1 MSFKPQLAA
10 FLLSG
15 LILYSQEIPPIQK
28 YRSQETGSGN
38 QNWMISQGLNKNIY
52 IANNKGLLEF
62 NGSKWILHPSPNG
75 TIFRSVKSVKNRIYT
90 GTYMDFGYW
99 LPKENGVLSY
109 TSLVEELQI
118 EILEDEQFWN
128 IMEFNELLVF
138 QSLDRLITVDLKEK
152 SVSFIDPEET
162 LLKAFKAGENLY
174 FQEFNKGLFTVEKGQ
189 PKLIGNST
197 DFENQII
204 LGVFILEGKKI
215 AVTNM
220 AQFYDISNPEQ
231 ITAWIVPAQKKI
243 AAYTLYSVVE
253 LSSGNLGL
261 GTIANGF
268 IELDRKGNLIQT
280 LNQKRGLSNNT
291 ILSLFEDNQNNIWAG
306 LGNGVNYINTASPF
320 YEYKEEWQALGTVYS
335 SKSHNGYDYLGTNHG
350 LYVKQ
355 NFEHSYELIP
365 ETKGQV
371 WNLELVKGTLFCGH
385 DKGSFV
391 ITRKSARKIGPVGGS
406 WVFKEHPTNQ
416 NIILQ
421 GNYNGIHVLEKK
433 DKLWRYRNKLKGFD
447 ISSRFFEF
455 ANDSVLLVGHEYK
468 GVYRLEM
475 DHELKR
481 IQKQRKMISVEK
493 GINAGL
499 AAFDEDIYYYYKKGV
514 YRYDKQKNE
523 FVKDSLI
530 SSILKPEQ
538 YDTGKMISDEVGRL
552 WFLTKDKIHFFT
564 KDALKDKLIHNS
576 FYLDQKNR
584 KSIAGFEHIG
594 FLNHDNYL
602 IGTNEGYVA
611 VNLKAFKP
619 INTTVKID
627 AITSKDSLRVSMKK
641 PISLAYS
648 NNNLLFE
655 FSANAY
661 QKYYPVQYQ
670 YKLEGYQEAWS
681 AWSEEASIKFEN
693 LNFGTYVFQLRS
705 KIGET
710 ISETKK
716 SEAITILAPWYWSNT
731 ANIVYI
737 AGFFIFIALLR
748 AYYKQKNRKEQ
759 LEIIRKNNQKAEL
772 IQLEN
777 QKELIRI
784 RNEQL
789 QQVVESKNRELV
801 IATMSTL
808 RRNEFLNTIKKDLS
822 EIETVPRIDQL
833 IKKINTNLKRNDD
846 WEYFEEAFNNAD
858 KDFFKIIKNKHP
870 KLTNNDLRLC
880 AYLRLN
886 LSSKEIAPLLNIS
899 VQSVEIKRYRLRKKM
914 NLSRDQ
920 RIVDYI
926 ITM

>member
-28 YRSQETGSGN
+28 YASQETGSGN
-38 QNWMISQGLNKNIY
+38 QNWMISQGLNQNIY

-62 NGSKWILHPSPNG
+62 NGSKWILHPSQDG
-75 TIFRSVKSVKNRIYT
+75 TIFRSVKSLKNRIYT
-90 GTYMDFGYW
+90 GTYRDFGYW

-109 TSLVEELQI
+109 TSLVDELQI

-152 SVSFIDPEET
+152 SVSYIDPEEK
-162 LLKAFKAGENLY
+162 LLKAFKAGEQLY
-174 FQEFNKGLFTVEKGQ
+174 FQEYNKGLFRVEKGES
-189 PKLIGNST
+189 KLLGNNP
-197 DFENQII
+197 DFKNQII
-204 LGVFILEGKKI
+204 LSVFTLGDRRI
-215 AVTNM
+215 AVTNL
-220 AQFYDISNPEQ
+220 AKFYDISKPEN
-231 ITAWIVPAQKKI
+231 ITQWIIPAQKKLSE
-243 AAYTLYSVVE
+243 YTLYSFIE
-253 LSSGNLGL
+253 LSNGHFGL
-261 GTIANGF
+261 GTIANGY

-291 ILSLFEDNQNNIWAG
+291 ILSLFEDNQKNIWVG

-320 YEYKEEWQALGTVYS
+320 YEYKEEWEALGTVYS
-335 SKSHNGYDYLGTNHG
+335 SKSHEGYDYLGTNHG

-355 NFEHSYELIP
+355 NFENSYELIP

-371 WNLELVKGTLFCGH
+371 WSLDLIKGSLFCGH
-385 DKGSFV
+385 DNGSFI
-391 ITRKSARKIGPVGGS
+391 ITKKNAQKIGIDGGT
-406 WVFKEHPTNQ
+406 WIFKEHPSNG

-421 GNYNGIHVLEKK
+421 GTYNGIHVLERENNQWK
-433 DKLWRYRNKLKGFD
+433 YRNKIEGFD
-447 ISSRFFEF
+447 ISSRFLEF
-455 ANDSVLLVGHEYK
+455 ANDSVLIVAHEYK
-468 GVYRLEM
+468 GVYRLEIN
-475 DHELKR
+475 DTLEK
-481 IQKQRKMISVEK
+481 IQKQRKAISVEK

-499 AAFDEDIYYYYKKGV
+499 TAFDKVIYYYYKKGV
-514 YRYDKQKNE
+514 YRFDEQRNV

-530 SSILKPEQ
+530 SSLIKSEQ
-538 YDTGKMISDEVGRL
+538 YSTGKMTSDDEGRL
-552 WFLTKDKIHFFT
+552 WFLTKDKTHYFT
-564 KDALKDKLIHNS
+564 KDILRDKLIHKS

-584 KSIAGFEHIG
+584 KSISGFEHIG
-594 FLNHDNYL
+594 SVNQDNYI

-611 VNLKAFKP
+611 VNLKAFK
-619 INTTVKID
+619 TFDTKVKID
-627 AITSKDSLRVSMKK
+627 AIIVSDSVRVSMKK
-641 PISLAYS
+641 SISLAYS
-648 NNNLLFE
+648 NNNILFE

-670 YKLEGYQEAWS
+670 YKLEGYQETWS
-681 AWSEEASIKFEN
+681 AWNEEAFIKFEN
-693 LNFGTYVFQLRS
+693 LDFGTYVFHVRS
-705 KIGET
+705 KVGEK
-710 ISETKK
+710 ISESKASK
-716 SEAITILAPWYWSNT
+716 SITILAPWYWSNS
-731 ANIVYI
+731 ANIIYI
-737 AGFFIFIALLR
+737 VSFFIFIAILK
-748 AYYKQKNRKEQ
+748 AYYEQKNKKEQ
-759 LEIIRKNNQKAEL
+759 LDIIKKNNQKAAL

-789 QQVVESKNRELV
+789 QQDVESKSRELV

-808 RRNEFLNTIKKDLS
+808 RRNEFLNKIKKDLS
-822 EIETVPRIDQL
+822 EIETEPRIDLL
-833 IKKINTNLKRNDD
+833 IKKINKNLKRNDD

-858 KDFFKIIKNKHP
+858 KGFFKILKTRHP

>member
-1 MSFKPQLAA
+1 MLIKPLLAA

-28 YRSQETGSGN
+28 YASQETGSGN
-38 QNWMISQGLNKNIY
+38 QNWMISQGLNQNIY

-62 NGSKWILHPSPNG
+62 NGSKWILHPSQNG

-90 GTYMDFGYW
+90 GTYRDFGYW

-109 TSLVEELQI
+109 TSLVDELQI

-138 QSLDRLITVDLKEK
+138 QSLDRLITVDLREK
-152 SVSFIDPEET
+152 SVSYIDPEEK
-162 LLKAFKAGENLY
+162 LLKAFKAGEQLY
-174 FQEFNKGLFTVEKGQ
+174 FQEYNKGLFRIEKGES
-189 PKLIGNST
+189 KLLGNNP
-197 DFENQII
+197 DFKNQII
-204 LGVFILEGKKI
+204 LSVFTLGDRKI
-215 AVTNM
+215 AVTNL
-220 AQFYDISNPEQ
+220 AKFYDISKPEN
-231 ITAWIVPAQKKI
+231 ITQWIIPAQKKLSE
-243 AAYTLYSVVE
+243 YTLYSFIK
-253 LSSGNLGL
+253 LSNGHFGL
-261 GTIANGF
+261 GTIANGY

-291 ILSLFEDNQNNIWAG
+291 ILSLFEDNQNNIWVG
-306 LGNGVNYINTASPF
+306 LGNGINYINTASPF

-371 WNLELVKGTLFCGH
+371 WNLDLVKGTLFCGH

-391 ITRKSARKIGPVGGS
+391 ITRKSARKIGSVGGS

-455 ANDSVLLVGHEYK
+455 TNDSVLLVAHEYK
-468 GVYRLEM
+468 GVYRLEI

-493 GINAGL
+493 GVNAGL
-499 AAFDEDIYYYYKKGV
+499 TAFDEDIYYYYKKGV
-514 YRYDKQKNE
+514 YRFDKQKNE

-552 WFLTKDKIHFFT
+552 LFLTKDKIHYFT
-564 KDALKDKLIHNS
+564 KDVVRDKLIHKS

-594 FLNHDNYL
+594 PVNQNNYI

-611 VNLKAFKP
+611 VNLKAFK
-619 INTTVKID
+619 TFDTKVKID
-627 AITSKDSLRVSMKK
+627 AITARDSERVSMKK
-641 PISLAYS
+641 PISLAYT

-681 AWSEEASIKFEN
+681 TWTEEASIKFEN
-693 LNFGTYVFQLRS
+693 LNFGTYVFHVRS
-705 KIGET
+705 KVGEK
-710 ISETKK
+710 ISESKA
-716 SEAITILAPWYWSNT
+716 SESITILAPWYWSNS
-731 ANIVYI
+731 ANLAYI
-737 AGFFIFIALLR
+737 ASFYIFIAILK
-748 AYYKQKNRKEQ
+748 AYYEQKNKKEQ
-759 LEIIRKNNQKAEL
+759 LDIIKKNNQKAAL

-789 QQVVESKNRELV
+789 QQDVESKSRELV

-808 RRNEFLNTIKKDLS
+808 RRNEFLNKIKKDLS
-822 EIETVPRIDQL
+822 EIETEPRIDLL
-833 IKKINTNLKRNDD
+833 IKKINKNLKRNDD

-858 KDFFKIIKNKHP
+858 KGFFKILKTRHP

-914 NLSRDQ
+914 NLSREQ

-926 ITM
+926 MTM

>member
-28 YRSQETGSGN
+28 YASQETGSGN
-38 QNWMISQGLNKNIY
+38 QNWMISQGLNQNIY

-62 NGSKWILHPSPNG
+62 NGSKWILHPSQDG
-75 TIFRSVKSVKNRIYT
+75 TIFRSVKSLKNRIYT
-90 GTYMDFGYW
+90 GTYRDFGYW

-109 TSLVEELQI
+109 TSLVDELQI

-152 SVSFIDPEET
+152 SVSYIDPEEK
-162 LLKAFKAGENLY
+162 LLKAFKAGEQLY
-174 FQEFNKGLFTVEKGQ
+174 FQEYNKGLFRVEKGES
-189 PKLIGNST
+189 KLLGNNP
-197 DFENQII
+197 DFKNQII
-204 LGVFILEGKKI
+204 LSVFTLGDRRI
-215 AVTNM
+215 AVTNL
-220 AQFYDISNPEQ
+220 AKFYDISKPEN
-231 ITAWIVPAQKKI
+231 ITQWIIPAQKKLSE
-243 AAYTLYSVVE
+243 YTLYSFIE
-253 LSSGNLGL
+253 LSNGHFGL
-261 GTIANGF
+261 GTIANGY

-291 ILSLFEDNQNNIWAG
+291 ILSLFEDNQKNIWVG

-320 YEYKEEWQALGTVYS
+320 YEYKEEWEALGTVYS
-335 SKSHNGYDYLGTNHG
+335 SKSHEGYDYLGTNHG

-355 NFEHSYELIP
+355 NFENSYELIP

-371 WNLELVKGTLFCGH
+371 WSLDLIKGSLFCGH
-385 DKGSFV
+385 DNGSFI
-391 ITRKSARKIGPVGGS
+391 ITKKNAQKIGIDGGT
-406 WVFKEHPTNQ
+406 WIFKEHPSNG

-421 GNYNGIHVLEKK
+421 GTYNGIHVLERENNQWK
-433 DKLWRYRNKLKGFD
+433 YRNKIEGFD
-447 ISSRFFEF
+447 ISSRFLEF
-455 ANDSVLLVGHEYK
+455 ANDSVLIVAHEYK
-468 GVYRLEM
+468 GVYRLEIN
-475 DHELKR
+475 DTLEK
-481 IQKQRKMISVEK
+481 IQKQRKAISVEK

-499 AAFDEDIYYYYKKGV
+499 TAFDKVIYYYYKKGV
-514 YRYDKQKNE
+514 YRFDEQRNV

-530 SSILKPEQ
+530 SSLIKSEQ
-538 YDTGKMISDEVGRL
+538 YSTGKMTSDDEGRL
-552 WFLTKDKIHFFT
+552 WFLTKDKTHYFT
-564 KDALKDKLIHNS
+564 KDILRDKLIHKS

-584 KSIAGFEHIG
+584 KSISGFEHIG
-594 FLNHDNYL
+594 SLNQDNYI

-611 VNLKAFKP
+611 VNLKAFK
-619 INTTVKID
+619 TFDTKVKID
-627 AITSKDSLRVSMKK
+627 AIIVSDSVRVSMKK
-641 PISLAYS
+641 SISLAYS
-648 NNNLLFE
+648 NNNILFE

-670 YKLEGYQEAWS
+670 YKLEGYQETWS
-681 AWSEEASIKFEN
+681 AWNEEAFIKFEN
-693 LNFGTYVFQLRS
+693 LDFGTYVFHVRS
-705 KIGET
+705 KVGEK
-710 ISETKK
+710 ISESKASK
-716 SEAITILAPWYWSNT
+716 SITILAPWYWSNS
-731 ANIVYI
+731 ANIIYI
-737 AGFFIFIALLR
+737 VSFFIFIAILK
-748 AYYKQKNRKEQ
+748 AYYEQKNKKEQ
-759 LEIIRKNNQKAEL
+759 LDIIKKNNQKAAL

-789 QQVVESKNRELV
+789 QQDVESKSRELV

-808 RRNEFLNTIKKDLS
+808 RRNEFLNKIKKDLS
-822 EIETVPRIDQL
+822 EIETEPRIDLL
-833 IKKINTNLKRNDD
+833 IKKINKNLKRNDD

-858 KDFFKIIKNKHP
+858 KGFFKILKTRHP

>member
-28 YRSQETGSGN
+28 YASQETGSGN
-38 QNWMISQGLNKNIY
+38 QNWMISQGLNQNIY

-62 NGSKWILHPSPNG
+62 NGSKWILHPSQNG
-75 TIFRSVKSVKNRIYT
+75 TIFRSVKSLKNRIYT
-90 GTYMDFGYW
+90 GTYRDFGYW

-109 TSLVEELQI
+109 TSLVDELQI

-152 SVSFIDPEET
+152 SVSYIDPEEK
-162 LLKAFKAGENLY
+162 LLKAFKAGEQLY
-174 FQEFNKGLFTVEKGQ
+174 FQEYNKGLFRVEKGES
-189 PKLIGNST
+189 KLLGNNP
-197 DFENQII
+197 DFKNQII
-204 LGVFILEGKKI
+204 LSVFTLGDRRI
-215 AVTNM
+215 AVTNL
-220 AQFYDISNPEQ
+220 AKFYDISKPEN
-231 ITAWIVPAQKKI
+231 ITQWIIPAQKKLSE
-243 AAYTLYSVVE
+243 YTLYSFIE
-253 LSSGNLGL
+253 LSNGHFGL
-261 GTIANGF
+261 GTIANGY

-291 ILSLFEDNQNNIWAG
+291 ILSLFEDNQKNIWVG

-320 YEYKEEWQALGTVYS
+320 YEYKEEWEALGTVYS
-335 SKSHNGYDYLGTNHG
+335 SKSHEGYDYLGTNHG

-355 NFEHSYELIP
+355 NFENSYELIP

-371 WNLELVKGTLFCGH
+371 WSLDLIKGSLFCGH
-385 DKGSFV
+385 DNGSFI
-391 ITRKSARKIGPVGGS
+391 ITKKNAQKIGIDGGT
-406 WVFKEHPTNQ
+406 WIFKEHPSNG

-421 GNYNGIHVLEKK
+421 GTYNGIHVLERENNQWK
-433 DKLWRYRNKLKGFD
+433 YRNKIEGFD
-447 ISSRFFEF
+447 ISSRFLEF
-455 ANDSVLLVGHEYK
+455 ANDSVLIVAHEYK
-468 GVYRLEM
+468 GVYRLEIN
-475 DHELKR
+475 DPLEK
-481 IQKQRKMISVEK
+481 IQKQRKAISVEK
-493 GINAGL
+493 GVNAGL
-499 AAFDEDIYYYYKKGV
+499 TAFDKVIYYYYKKGV
-514 YRYDKQKNE
+514 YRFDEQRNV

-530 SSILKPEQ
+530 SSLIKSEQ
-538 YDTGKMISDEVGRL
+538 YSTGKMTSDDEGRL
-552 WFLTKDKIHFFT
+552 WFLTKDKTHYFT
-564 KDALKDKLIHNS
+564 KDILRDKLIHKS

-584 KSIAGFEHIG
+584 KSISGFEHIG
-594 FLNHDNYL
+594 SLNQDNYI

-611 VNLKAFKP
+611 VNLKAFK
-619 INTTVKID
+619 TFDTKVKID
-627 AITSKDSLRVSMKK
+627 AIIVSDSVRVSMKK
-641 PISLAYS
+641 SISLAYS
-648 NNNLLFE
+648 NNNILFE

-670 YKLEGYQEAWS
+670 YKLEGYQETWS
-681 AWSEEASIKFEN
+681 AWNEEAFIKFEN
-693 LNFGTYVFQLRS
+693 LDFGTYVFHVRS
-705 KIGET
+705 KVGEK
-710 ISETKK
+710 ISESKASK
-716 SEAITILAPWYWSNT
+716 SITILAPWYWSNS
-731 ANIVYI
+731 ANIIYI
-737 AGFFIFIALLR
+737 VSFFIFIAILK
-748 AYYKQKNRKEQ
+748 AYYEQKNKKEQ
-759 LEIIRKNNQKAEL
+759 LDIIKKNNQKAAL

-789 QQVVESKNRELV
+789 QQDVESKSRELV

-808 RRNEFLNTIKKDLS
+808 RRNEFLNKIKKDLS
-822 EIETVPRIDQL
+822 EIETEPRIDLL
-833 IKKINTNLKRNDD
+833 IKKINKNLKRNDD

-858 KDFFKIIKNKHP
+858 KGFFKILKTRHP

>member
-28 YRSQETGSGN
+28 YASQETGSGN
-38 QNWMISQGLNKNIY
+38 QNWMISQGLNQNIY

-62 NGSKWILHPSPNG
+62 NGSKWILHPSQNG
-75 TIFRSVKSVKNRIYT
+75 TIFRSVKSLKNRIYT
-90 GTYMDFGYW
+90 GTYRDFGYW

-109 TSLVEELQI
+109 TSLVDELQI

-152 SVSFIDPEET
+152 SVSYIDPEEK
-162 LLKAFKAGENLY
+162 LLKAFKAGEQLY
-174 FQEFNKGLFTVEKGQ
+174 FQEYNKGLFRVEKGES
-189 PKLIGNST
+189 KLLGNNP
-197 DFENQII
+197 DFKNQII
-204 LGVFILEGKKI
+204 LSVFTLGDRRI
-215 AVTNM
+215 AVTNL
-220 AQFYDISNPEQ
+220 AKFYDISKPEN
-231 ITAWIVPAQKKI
+231 ITQWIIPAQKKLSE
-243 AAYTLYSVVE
+243 YTLYSFIE
-253 LSSGNLGL
+253 LSNGHFGL
-261 GTIANGF
+261 GTIANGY

-291 ILSLFEDNQNNIWAG
+291 ILSLFEDNQKNIWVG

-320 YEYKEEWQALGTVYS
+320 YEYKEEWEALGTVYS
-335 SKSHNGYDYLGTNHG
+335 SKSHEGYDYLGTNHG

-355 NFEHSYELIP
+355 NFENSYELIP

-371 WNLELVKGTLFCGH
+371 WSLDLIKGSLFCGH
-385 DKGSFV
+385 DNGSFI
-391 ITRKSARKIGPVGGS
+391 ITKKNAQKIGIDGGT
-406 WVFKEHPTNQ
+406 WIFKEHPSNG

-421 GNYNGIHVLEKK
+421 GTYNGIHVLERENNQWK
-433 DKLWRYRNKLKGFD
+433 YRNKIEGFD
-447 ISSRFFEF
+447 ISSRFLEF
-455 ANDSVLLVGHEYK
+455 ANDSVLIVAHEYK
-468 GVYRLEM
+468 GVYRLEIN
-475 DHELKR
+475 DPLEK
-481 IQKQRKMISVEK
+481 IQKQRKAISVEK

-499 AAFDEDIYYYYKKGV
+499 TAFDKVIYYYYKKGV
-514 YRYDKQKNE
+514 YRFDEQRNV

-530 SSILKPEQ
+530 SSLIKSEQ
-538 YDTGKMISDEVGRL
+538 YSTGKMTSDDEGRL
-552 WFLTKDKIHFFT
+552 WFLTKDKTHYFT
-564 KDALKDKLIHNS
+564 KDILRDKLIHKS

-584 KSIAGFEHIG
+584 KSISGFEHIG
-594 FLNHDNYL
+594 SVNQDNYI

-611 VNLKAFKP
+611 VNLKAFK
-619 INTTVKID
+619 TFDTKVKID
-627 AITSKDSLRVSMKK
+627 AIIVSDSVRVSMKK
-641 PISLAYS
+641 SISLAYS
-648 NNNLLFE
+648 NNNILFE

-670 YKLEGYQEAWS
+670 YKLEGYQETWS
-681 AWSEEASIKFEN
+681 AWNEEAFIKFEN
-693 LNFGTYVFQLRS
+693 LDFGTYVFHVRS
-705 KIGET
+705 KVGEK
-710 ISETKK
+710 ISESKASK
-716 SEAITILAPWYWSNT
+716 SITILAPWYWSNS
-731 ANIVYI
+731 ANIIYI
-737 AGFFIFIALLR
+737 VSFFIFIAILK
-748 AYYKQKNRKEQ
+748 AYYEQKNKKEQ
-759 LEIIRKNNQKAEL
+759 LDIIKKNNQKAAL

-789 QQVVESKNRELV
+789 QQDVESKSRELV

-808 RRNEFLNTIKKDLS
+808 RRNEFLNKIKKDLS
-822 EIETVPRIDQL
+822 EIETEPRIDLL
-833 IKKINTNLKRNDD
+833 IKKINKNLKRNDD

-858 KDFFKIIKNKHP
+858 KGFFKILKTRHP